1 MGEGEAIPPAASS
14 FSQFPSSHHSVRPI
28 SSPALRGPVRH
39 SRSTQLRMVKQ
50 VMLPT
55 QKEIRCTLQK
65 SIAGQAF
72 GILLLLMLLLVI
84 LLLVLYPPLP
94 HSPPTSQ
101 LTPLL
106 DGLLLVLLLSL
117 LVLLLYLRPLWLLLP
132 SLLVVFLQYFFSFSP
147 SFLVPSPGVRPHRY
161 SMSKTRQMDC
171 VCHA

>member
-1 MGEGEAIPPAASS
+1 MGEGEAIPLAASS

-39 SRSTQLRMVKQ
+39 SRTTQLRMVKQ

-94 HSPPTSQ
+94 HSPPRPPP
-101 LTPLL
+101 LPPPVLAPTPVPP
-106 DGLLLVLLLSL
+106 GRFPTVLLL
-117 LVLLLYLRPLWLLLP
+117 LLLF
-132 SLLVVFLQYFFSFSP
+132 VFG
-147 SFLVPSPGVRPHRY
+147 PSPGVRPHRY
-161 SMSKTRQMDC
+161 KPDTSDGLCLPLLRPWQLATLT
-171 VCHA
+171 